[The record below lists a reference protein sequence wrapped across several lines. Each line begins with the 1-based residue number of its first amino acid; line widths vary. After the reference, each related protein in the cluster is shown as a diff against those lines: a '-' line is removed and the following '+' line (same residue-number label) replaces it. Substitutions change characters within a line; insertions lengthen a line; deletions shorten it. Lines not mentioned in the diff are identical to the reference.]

1 MSNDNH
7 QNGPGSGQI
16 TRRGLLAVATTL
28 IFARGQPSAAQQTRS
43 VGGDVLAYIGTYTPN
58 GEGIYLC
65 SMNRAT
71 GALKLQKTFKDIK
84 NPSWLALA
92 PEGEHLYALS
102 EVDNYAGT
110 NNGSVRAYA
119 INRHDGDLTPLNVV
133 SSQGSTPAH
142 LSVHP
147 SGKYVLVANYFGGS
161 VAVLPIQSNGALGE
175 ATDVHVNTG
184 TQNPPRA
191 ADDPP
196 GNFAPSDHAG
206 SRVHMVAADPA
217 ARFVIANDAGLDQTF
232 IWTLDLASGKLAA
245 AETSSVAAPPGSA
258 PRHFVFHPNGRFFYN
273 LNEQD
278 SMLAA
283 YDYDARTG
291 RMTLKNTISVLP
303 RGFGGSNLG
312 SELVISQDGRFLYA
326 GNRLHDSIA
335 IISVR
340 KDGRV
345 DWTGEEWVQADYPR
359 SFAIDPTGN
368 FLFSCN
374 QRGDSITSFRI
385 DRRSGALRFT
395 GQFLPVGSPAN
406 ITFLR

>member
-1 MSNDNH
+1 M
-7 QNGPGSGQI
+7 
-16 TRRGLLAVATTL
+16 
-28 IFARGQPSAAQQTRS
+28 
-43 VGGDVLAYIGTYTPN
+43 LAYIGTYTPN

-65 SMNRAT
+65 GMHPDT
-71 GALKLQKTFKDIK
+71 GALRLLKTFKDIQ

-92 PEGEHLYALS
+92 PNGQHLYALS
-102 EVDNYAGT
+102 EIDNYGGAKS
-110 NNGSVRAYA
+110 GSVSAYA
-119 INRHDGDLTPLNVV
+119 INRENGDLTRLNVV

-161 VAVLPIQSNGALGE
+161 VAVLPIQPNGGLGE
-175 ATDVHVNTG
+175 ATDVHVDTG
-184 TQNPPRA
+184 PQNPPRA

-196 GNFAPSDHAG
+196 GNFAPSDHTG
-206 SRVHMVAADPA
+206 PRVHMVAADPA

-232 IWTLDLASGKLAA
+232 IWTLDLASGKLGSADIPP
-245 AETSSVAAPPGSA
+245 VAAPPGSA
-258 PRHFVFHPNGRFFYN
+258 PRHFVFHPNGRLFYN
-273 LNEQD
+273 LHEQD

-283 YDYDARTG
+283 YDYEARTG

-303 RGFGGSNLG
+303 RGFAGSNLA
-312 SELVISQDGRFLYA
+312 SELVISRDGQFLYA

-335 IISVR
+335 VIRVGT
-340 KDGRV
+340 DGRV
-345 DWTGEEWVQADYPR
+345 DWSGEEWVRADYPR
-359 SFAIDPTGN
+359 SFEIDPTGN